1 MEVKMLIVDEK
12 EKEKEN
18 EKEKVKEKQKD
29 ISHEKIKKKRGR
41 PKKVIPVIHTEEDDD
56 IFLIF

>member
-1 MEVKMLIVDEK
+1 MLIVDEK

-29 ISHEKIKKKRGR
+29 IFHEKIKKKRGR